1 MLIKIFTLLIVIFL
15 TGCVETV
22 VVGTVATGAY
32 VMTDGSIFDAS
43 QDSRIESSIK
53 DTFKENDN
61 LKNINV
67 NSFNGRVLLTGYIRN
82 NEAYKKTAVTT
93 ARATRPGIEVIDE
106 IIIISSNYNVST
118 FSDSMISSQIY
129 MKLKATSGVTS
140 GNYKYD
146 VVDGVVYII
155 GKASTKSE
163 LQTVANTISQIK
175 GVKQVISYVKVGN

>member
-1 MLIKIFTLLIVIFL
+1 MLFKIFILFFSIIL

-32 VMTDGSIFDAS
+32 VMSDGSIFDTN
-43 QDSRIESSIK
+43 QDSRIESAVK
-53 DTFKENDN
+53 NTFKTNND

-82 NEAYKKTAVTT
+82 NEAYKKTAVAI

-106 IIIISSNYNVST
+106 IIVIGDNYSVGS

-129 MKLKATSGVTS
+129 MKLKATSGITS

-155 GKASTKSE
+155 GNSSSREE
-163 LQTVANTISQIK
+163 LQMVVNTISQIK
-175 GVKQVISYVKVGN
+175 GVKKVISYIKIGI